1 MPQCPLRGRHVKW
14 IMKRFT
20 ITAATVATALGLTLF
35 GIAHSDVRAAGKT
48 APQLRELL
56 GQGSE
61 ACPAKSLCL

>member
-1 MPQCPLRGRHVKW
+1 
-14 IMKRFT
+14 MKRFT
-20 ITAATVATALGLTLF
+20 ITAATAATALGLTLF
-35 GIAHSDVRAAGKT
+35 GIAHSDVRAAGRT